1 MLSRICL
8 FRLDQD
14 FQNFE
19 DFFFEILKNRVV
31 IALMQSRPRQICYEH
46 LLFKSYFWKV
56 LVSCTNTLWYS
67 EGGTLKLLS
76 VQTRLKVINIFE
88 NNLKMYNPK
97 I

>member
-1 MLSRICL
+1 MLCVLSP
-8 FRLDQD
+8 
-14 FQNFE
+14 FE
-19 DFFFEILKNRVV
+19 YNAFKNVCSDWTKIFKILKIFFLILKNRVV

-76 VQTRLKVINIFE
+76 VQTRFSHQHF
-88 NNLKMYNPK
+88 
-97 I
+97 